1 MVEVEG
7 YVKVESE
14 TEEFGTVATTIGM
27 GKEEDNF
34 QTEVPEWIP
43 ADAYYLEEEE
53 NFIENPLDY
62 FIYFPGPSP
71 VPFFW

>member
-1 MVEVEG
+1 
-7 YVKVESE
+7 
-14 TEEFGTVATTIGM
+14 M
-27 GKEEDNF
+27 GKEEDDF

-43 ADAYYLEEEE
+43 VDAYYLEEEE

-62 FIYFPGPSP
+62 LIYFPGPSP